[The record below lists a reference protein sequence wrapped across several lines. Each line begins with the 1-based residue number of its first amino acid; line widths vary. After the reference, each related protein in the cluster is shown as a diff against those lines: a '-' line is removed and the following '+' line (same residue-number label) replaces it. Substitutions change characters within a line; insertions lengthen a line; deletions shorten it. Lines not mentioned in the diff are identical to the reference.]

1 MPTYKNTSSVRVTL
15 SGFALEPGQS
25 MELDG
30 YVINAAGKGLT
41 ETAVTPYYNPVI
53 HSEKVS
59 TSKTVQVPEVDSLG
73 NNVERYL
80 VHFYTSSDWIGSIN
94 FNDASNDPAL
104 LLYGDAKWNI
114 RCFSRLI
121 DNIIIT
127 RTAGDVWVIIEKI

>member
-1 MPTYKNTSSVRVTL
+1 MPTYKNTSSARVTV

-41 ETAVTPYYNPVI
+41 KTADTPYYNPVI

-59 TSKTVQVPEVDSLG
+59 SSKTVQVPEVDSLG
-73 NNVERYL
+73 NDVERYL
-80 VHFYTSSDWIGSIN
+80 VHFYASSDWVGTIA
-94 FNDASNDPAL
+94 FNDASNTPL
-104 LLYGDAKWNI
+104 LSLYGDAKWNI

-127 RTAGDVWVIIEKI
+127 RTAGDLWVIIEKI